1 MKVLLATKQSMTQ
14 HFAEDG
20 IVTPVTVLSGGEMTV
35 VTVKT
40 SESDGYSAVQFGHGQ
55 QKESRLSKAE
65 IGQRKGLGNF
75 RKLKEFRNEDGATFE
90 AGQKVGVDQFTPG
103 DLVDVTSVSKGKG
116 FQGVVKRHG
125 FKGKGSIH
133 HARHA
138 LREPGSIGG
147 GGRAGGR
154 VIKGMKMAGRMGG
167 ERITVKNLRVVAVDP
182 TTNTILVK
190 GAVPGIKGA
199 LVEVVKI

>member
-14 HFAEDG
+14 HFATNG
-20 IVTPVTVLSGGEMTV
+20 VVTPVTVLSGGSMTV

-40 SESDGYSAVQFGHGQ
+40 KESDGYEAVQFGSGM

-75 RKLKEFRNEDGATFE
+75 RKLKEFRLENSGLE
-90 AGQKVGVDQFTPG
+90 AGQTVGVDQFAVG
-103 DLVDVTSVSKGKG
+103 DLVAVTAVSKGKG

-182 TTNTILVK
+182 ATNTILVK
-190 GAVPGIKGA
+190 GAVPGNRGGM
-199 LVEVVKI
+199 VEVVKQ